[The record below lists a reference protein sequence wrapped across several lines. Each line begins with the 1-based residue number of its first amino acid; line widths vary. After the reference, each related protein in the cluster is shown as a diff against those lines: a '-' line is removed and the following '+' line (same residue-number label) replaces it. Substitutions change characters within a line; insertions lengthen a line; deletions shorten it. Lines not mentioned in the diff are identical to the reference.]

1 MTTDANI
8 VVIGAGIIGASVA
21 YHLADM
27 GVENIVVVDKGDI
40 DVTDG
45 STSHAP
51 GGLRTLTASH
61 FFTTLGVA
69 SRAVYDVL
77 PLAKPGEE
85 QFWRHGS
92 VQVANTAERF
102 DSHKRLAEIGLS
114 EGVEANLL
122 SPSEIAELVP
132 LIDPSKVHGG
142 IHIPSSG
149 VVDTM
154 LLANSM
160 RNVSE
165 GTGRARF
172 VGNSEVVDIEET
184 NGRLTAIVTS
194 GELGRITC
202 NQAIV
207 CTNIWAPVLAEKTG
221 FDMPLYPGEH
231 QYVYTSPID
240 ALDTSEVVTF
250 PVVAMDDLSIY
261 FRQHRDHLGI
271 GSYDHPA
278 KLVDPGG
285 LPKSAKMP
293 FTPDDFGSAWTKM
306 QHHMPALDG
315 ASIRDGFN
323 GMFSFTVD
331 GSPVC
336 GETSIKGLWTSVG
349 AWLSFASELGRVMA
363 NWMTTG
369 DPGMDMTQAHINRFF
384 GHQSNEMFLSRQA
397 KYFYEIGFDDIH
409 PTDVVSSVRHVRH
422 SPCHARLE
430 ALGAQFIPVAG
441 QEAPLYYEANEP
453 LVAKYRDQIPDRS
466 GYDAQGWS
474 PIMGAEHL
482 EMRANVGI
490 VDWTAAIAPI
500 EVSGPGALEHMQYLC
515 TADVDLPVGGIAYS
529 LILTQAGM
537 VARDVTVSRMS
548 NDTWWILTGKGN
560 LEAELAYYQSLAPE
574 GAIEI
579 SEAAKDR
586 SVRYTDLGE
595 AMVPIGLWGP
605 NARVVLE
612 ACTSNDVSNEAFP
625 WYTWQSVDVGMA
637 AATVLRISY
646 VGELGYEIY
655 VPTSYALHVWDTL
668 WEAGRQFD
676 MPAVGAASVF
686 SARMEKGYRLWGGD
700 TTPEF
705 SPAESGLSW
714 AMASSKNFYGKDAA
728 LAAPL
733 RRKIATLQFTDRRSV
748 VYGWEPVL
756 VGDDVIG
763 YIAGAG
769 EGFAVGSFIAHA
781 FIDADRV
788 EIGQEVVVRATGVD
802 HKATIVKG
810 PLFDPSNERLKA

>member
-1 MTTDANI
+1 MGTEANI

-21 YHLADM
+21 YHLAQM
-27 GVENIVVVDKGDI
+27 GIDNVVVVDKGEL

-69 SRAVYDVL
+69 SRAVYDKL
-77 PLAKPGEE
+77 PLAVPGEE

-92 VQVANTAERF
+92 VQVANTPERF
-102 DSHKRLAEIGLS
+102 DTHKRLAEMGLS

-122 SPSEIAELVP
+122 TPNEIADLVP
-132 LIDPSKVHGG
+132 LIDPNTVHGG

-154 LLANSM
+154 RLANSM
-160 RNVSE
+160 RNVAE
-165 GTGRARF
+165 ATGRARF

-184 NGRLTAIVTS
+184 DGRLTAVVTT

-207 CTNIWAPVLAEKTG
+207 CTNIWAPLLAEKTG
-221 FDMPLYPGEH
+221 FKMPLYPGEH
-231 QYVYTSPID
+231 QYIYTTPID
-240 ALDTSEVVTF
+240 SLDTSSHVSF
-250 PVVAMDDLSIY
+250 PVVAMDDISLY
-261 FRQHRDHLGI
+261 FRQHGDHLGI

-278 KLVDPGG
+278 KLVNPAA
-285 LPKSAKMP
+285 LPRTAKMP
-293 FTPDDFGSAWTKM
+293 FTADDFDSAWEKM
-306 QHHMPALDG
+306 QHHMPTLHN
-315 ASIRDGFN
+315 ASISDGFN
-323 GMFSFTVD
+323 GMFSFSVD
-331 GSPVC
+331 GMPVC
-336 GETSIKGLWTSVG
+336 GETAVKGLWTSVG

-363 NWMTTG
+363 QWMTTG
-369 DPGMDMTQAHINRFF
+369 DPGMDMSQAHINRFF
-384 GHQSNEMFLSRQA
+384 GHQTNDKFLSRQA

-441 QEAPLYYEANEP
+441 QEAPLYYEANAP
-453 LVAKYRDQIPDRS
+453 LVDRYRDQIPNRA

-500 EVSGPGALEHMQYLC
+500 EVSGPRALEHLQYLC
-515 TADVDLPVGGIAYS
+515 TADIDLPVGGITYS

-537 VARDVTVSRMS
+537 VARDVTVSRMGD
-548 NDTWWILTGKGN
+548 DTWWILTGKGN
-560 LEAELAYYQSLAPE
+560 LAAEFAYYQSLAPL
-574 GAIEI
+574 GAIESGAI
-579 SEAAKDR
+579 
-586 SVRYTDLGE
+586 RYSDLGE
-595 AMVPIGLWGP
+595 AIVPIAIWGP
-605 NARVVLE
+605 NSRAVLQ
-612 ACTSNDVSNEAFP
+612 ACSGDDVSNETFP
-625 WYTWQSVDVGMA
+625 WYTWQNIDVGMA
-637 AATVLRISY
+637 SAKVLRISY

-686 SARMEKGYRLWGGD
+686 SGRMEKGYRLWGGD

-705 SPAESGLSW
+705 SPKESGLSW
-714 AMASSKNFYGKDAA
+714 AMDTSKEFHGKDAA
-728 LAAPL
+728 LAAPV
-733 RRKIATLQFTDRRSV
+733 RRRIVTLQFIDRGSV
-748 VYGWEPVL
+748 VYGWEPVT
-756 VGDDVIG
+756 VSDGACGDTAIG

-769 EGFAVGSFIAHA
+769 DGFNVGSFIAHA
-781 FIDADRV
+781 FLDKDRIESGLEV
-788 EIGQEVVVRATGVD
+788 EVHATGVR
-802 HKATIVKG
+802 HRAVIAKG
-810 PLFDPSNERLKA
+810 PLFDRANERLKS

>member
-8 VVIGAGIIGASVA
+8 VVIGAGIIGSAVA

-27 GVENIVVVDKGDI
+27 GVGGVVVVDKGDL

-69 SRAVYDVL
+69 SRAVYDTL
-77 PLAKPGEE
+77 PLAVPGQE

-92 VQVANTAERF
+92 VQVANTPERF
-102 DSHKRLAEIGLS
+102 DSHKRLAETGMS

-122 SPSEIAELVP
+122 TPAEIAELVP

-154 LLANSM
+154 ALANSM
-160 RNVSE
+160 RQVAE
-165 GTGRARF
+165 ATGHARF
-172 VGNSEVVDIEET
+172 VGNSEVVDIEDT
-184 NGRLTAIVTS
+184 DGQLTAIVTD

-207 CTNIWAPVLAEKTG
+207 CTNIWGPLLAEKTG
-221 FDMPLYPGEH
+221 FNMPLYPGEH
-231 QYVYTSPID
+231 QYIYTSPIES
-240 ALDTSEVVTF
+240 LDTSTHVSF

-261 FRQHRDHLGI
+261 FRQHGDHLGI

-278 KLVDPGG
+278 KLVDPNA
-285 LPKSAKMP
+285 LPKSAMMP
-293 FTPDDFGSAWTKM
+293 FTADDFDSAWAKM
-306 QHHMPALDG
+306 QHHMPALG
-315 ASIRDGFN
+315 NASIRDGFN

-336 GETSIKGLWTSVG
+336 GETKLKGLWTSVG

-384 GHQSNEMFLSRQA
+384 AHQTNDKFLSRQA

-441 QEAPLYYEANEP
+441 QEAPLYYEANAP
-453 LVAKYRDQIPDRS
+453 LVERYRSQIPERT

-500 EVSGPGALEHMQYLC
+500 EVSGPGALEHLQHVC
-515 TADVDLPVGGIAYS
+515 TADIDLPVGGITYS
-529 LILTQAGM
+529 LVLTQAGM

-548 NDTWWILTGKGN
+548 DDTWWILTGKGN
-560 LEAELAYYQSLAPE
+560 LEAEIAYYQSLAPE
-574 GAIEI
+574 GAIERG
-579 SEAAKDR
+579 D
-586 SVRYTDLGE
+586 VRYRDLGE
-595 AMVPIGLWGP
+595 AMVPIALWGP
-605 NARVVLE
+605 NSRAVLQ
-612 ACTSNDVSNEAFP
+612 ACSGNDVSNETFP
-625 WYTWQSVDVGMA
+625 WYTWQQIDVGMA
-637 AATVLRISY
+637 PATVLRISY

-668 WEAGRQFD
+668 WEAGRAFD

-686 SARMEKGYRLWGGD
+686 SGRMEKGYRLWGGD
-700 TTPEF
+700 TTPEW

-714 AMASSKNFYGKDAA
+714 AMAKNKDFHGKAAA
-728 LAAPL
+728 LAAPV
-733 RRKIATLQFTDRRSV
+733 RRRIATLQFTNRDSV

-756 VGDDVIG
+756 VGDEVVG

-769 EGFAVGSFIAHA
+769 DGLNVGAYLAHA
-781 FIDADRV
+781 FVDADRIEAGLEV
-788 EIGQEVVVRATGVD
+788 EVQATGVR
-802 HKATIVKG
+802 HAATLVKG
-810 PLFDPSNERLKA
+810 PLLDPTNERLTT

>member
-27 GVENIVVVDKGDI
+27 GVDNVVVVDKGDI
-40 DVTDG
+40 TVTDG

-69 SRAVYDVL
+69 SRAVYDSL
-77 PLAKPGEE
+77 PLAVDGEE
-85 QFWRHGS
+85 HFWRHGS
-92 VQVANTAERF
+92 VQVANTAERW

-114 EGVEANLL
+114 KGVDAHLL
-122 SPSEIAELVP
+122 TPHEIADLVP
-132 LIDPSKVHGG
+132 LIDPSTVHGG
-142 IHIPSSG
+142 VHIPSSG

-154 LLANSM
+154 RLANAM
-160 RNVSE
+160 QKVAE

-172 VGNSEVVDIEET
+172 VGHSEVVDIEEA
-184 NGRLTAIVTS
+184 NGRLTAVVTT

-207 CTNIWAPVLAEKTG
+207 CTNIWGPVLAEKTG
-221 FDMPLYPGEH
+221 FTMPLYPGEH
-231 QYVYTSPID
+231 QYIYTTPID
-240 ALDTSEVVTF
+240 SLDTSSHVSF
-250 PVVAMDDLSIY
+250 PVVAMDDLSLY
-261 FRQHRDHLGI
+261 FRQHGDHLGI

-278 KLVDPGG
+278 KLVNPSA

-293 FTPDDFGSAWTKM
+293 FTSDDFDSAWDKM
-306 QHHMPALDG
+306 RHHMPALEN

-336 GETSIKGLWTSVG
+336 GETKIKGLWTSVG

-363 NWMTTG
+363 QWMTTG
-369 DPGMDMTQAHINRFF
+369 DPGMDMTQAHIDRFF
-384 GHQSNEMFLSRQA
+384 AHQTNDMFLSRQA

-422 SPCHARLE
+422 SPCHARTE
-430 ALGAQFIPVAG
+430 ALGAQYIPVAG

-453 LVAKYRDQIPDRS
+453 LVAKHRDRIPERS

-490 VDWTAAIAPI
+490 IDWTAAIAPI
-500 EVSGPGALEHMQYLC
+500 EVTGPGALGHLQHIC
-515 TADVDLPVGGIAYS
+515 TADIDLPVGGITYS
-529 LILTQAGM
+529 LILTSSGM

-548 NDTWWILTGKGN
+548 NDSWWILTGKGN
-560 LEAELAYYQSLAPE
+560 LAAELAYYQSLAPE
-574 GAIEI
+574 GAIE
-579 SEAAKDR
+579 SGA
-586 SVRYTDLGE
+586 VRYTDLGE
-595 AMVPIGLWGP
+595 AVVPIAIWGP
-605 NARVVLE
+605 NSRAVLQ
-612 ACTSNDVSNEAFP
+612 ACSGDDLSNEAFP
-625 WYTWQSVDVGMA
+625 WYTWQNIDVGMA
-637 AATVLRISY
+637 PAKVLRLSY

-655 VPTSYALHVWDTL
+655 VPASYALHVWDTL

-676 MPAVGAASVF
+676 MPAIGAASVF
-686 SARMEKGYRLWGGD
+686 SARMEKGYRLWGSD

-714 AMASSKNFYGKDAA
+714 AMSKDKDFFGKDAA
-728 LAAPL
+728 LAAPI
-733 RRKIATLQFTDRRSV
+733 RKKVVTLQFTDRGSV
-748 VYGWEPVL
+748 VYGWEPVMS
-756 VGDDVIG
+756 GDPADDNVIG
-763 YIAGAG
+763 YVAGG
-769 EGFAVGSFIAHA
+769 GDGLNVGSYIAHA
-781 FIDADRV
+781 FIDADRIDLGASV
-788 EIGQEVVVRATGVD
+788 TVRATGVD
-802 HKATIVKG
+802 HVATMVKG
-810 PLFDPSNERLKA
+810 PLFDPTNERLKG

>member
-27 GVENIVVVDKGDI
+27 GVDNVVVVDKGDI
-40 DVTDG
+40 TVTDG

-69 SRAVYDVL
+69 SRAVYDSL
-77 PLAKPGEE
+77 PLAVDGEE
-85 QFWRHGS
+85 HFWRHGS
-92 VQVANTAERF
+92 VQVANTAERW

-114 EGVEANLL
+114 KGVDAHLL
-122 SPSEIAELVP
+122 TPHEIADLVP
-132 LIDPSKVHGG
+132 LIDPSTVHGG
-142 IHIPSSG
+142 VHIPSSG

-154 LLANSM
+154 RLANAM
-160 RNVSE
+160 QKVAE

-172 VGNSEVVDIEET
+172 VGHSEVVDIEEA
-184 NGRLTAIVTS
+184 NGRLTAVVTT

-207 CTNIWAPVLAEKTG
+207 CTNIWGPVLAEKTG
-221 FDMPLYPGEH
+221 FTMPLYPGEH
-231 QYVYTSPID
+231 QYIYTTPID
-240 ALDTSEVVTF
+240 SLDTSSHVSF
-250 PVVAMDDLSIY
+250 PVVAMDDLSLY
-261 FRQHRDHLGI
+261 FRQHGDHLGI

-278 KLVDPGG
+278 KLVNPSA

-293 FTPDDFGSAWTKM
+293 FTSDDFDSAWDKM
-306 QHHMPALDG
+306 RHHMPALEN

-336 GETSIKGLWTSVG
+336 GETKIKGLWTSVG

-363 NWMTTG
+363 QWMTTG
-369 DPGMDMTQAHINRFF
+369 DPGMDMTQAHIDRFF
-384 GHQSNEMFLSRQA
+384 AHQTNDMFLSRQA

-422 SPCHARLE
+422 SPCHARTE
-430 ALGAQFIPVAG
+430 ALGAQYIPVAG

-453 LVAKYRDQIPDRS
+453 LVAKHRDRIPERS

-490 VDWTAAIAPI
+490 IDWTAAIAPI
-500 EVSGPGALEHMQYLC
+500 EVTGPGALEHLQHIC
-515 TADVDLPVGGIAYS
+515 TAYIDLPVGGITYS
-529 LILTQAGM
+529 LILTSSGM

-548 NDTWWILTGKGN
+548 NDSWWILTGKGN
-560 LEAELAYYQSLAPE
+560 LAAELAYYQSLAPE
-574 GAIEI
+574 GAIE
-579 SEAAKDR
+579 SGA
-586 SVRYTDLGE
+586 VRYTDLGE
-595 AMVPIGLWGP
+595 AVVPIAIWGP
-605 NARVVLE
+605 NSRAVLQ
-612 ACTSNDVSNEAFP
+612 ACSGDDLSNEAFP
-625 WYTWQSVDVGMA
+625 WYTWQNIDVGMA
-637 AATVLRISY
+637 PAKVLRLSY

-655 VPTSYALHVWDTL
+655 VPASYALHVWDTL

-676 MPAVGAASVF
+676 MPAIGAASVF
-686 SARMEKGYRLWGGD
+686 SARMEKGYRLWGSD

-714 AMASSKNFYGKDAA
+714 AMSKDKDFFGKDAA
-728 LAAPL
+728 LAAPI
-733 RRKIATLQFTDRRSV
+733 RKKVVTLQFTDRGSV
-748 VYGWEPVL
+748 VYGWEPVMS
-756 VGDDVIG
+756 GDPADDNVIG
-763 YIAGAG
+763 YVAGG
-769 EGFAVGSFIAHA
+769 GDGLNVGSYIAHA
-781 FIDADRV
+781 FIDADRIDLGASV
-788 EIGQEVVVRATGVD
+788 TVRATGVD
-802 HKATIVKG
+802 HVATMVKG
-810 PLFDPSNERLKA
+810 PLFDPTNERLKG

>member
-27 GVENIVVVDKGDI
+27 GIDNVVVVDKGDI
-40 DVTDG
+40 EVTDG

-69 SRAVYDVL
+69 SAEVYDNL

-85 QFWRHGS
+85 QFWRHGA
-92 VQVANTAERF
+92 VQVANTAERW

-122 SPSEIAELVP
+122 SPAEIAEFMP
-132 LIDPSKVHGG
+132 LIDPTTVHGG

-149 VVDTM
+149 VVNTM

-160 RNVSE
+160 RNVAE
-165 GTGRARF
+165 ETGRAKF
-172 VGNSEVVDIEET
+172 VGDSEVVDIDVVDGRIAAVVT
-184 NGRLTAIVTS
+184 NG
-194 GELGRITC
+194 EFGRITC

-207 CTNIWAPVLAEKTG
+207 CTNIWSPVLAKRTG
-221 FDMPLYPGEH
+221 FTMPLYPGEH
-231 QYVYTSPID
+231 QYIYTTPID
-240 ALDTSEVVTF
+240 SLDTSQHVSY
-250 PVVAMDDLSIY
+250 PVVAMDDVSLY
-261 FRQHRDHLGI
+261 FRQHGDHLGI

-278 KLVDPGG
+278 KLVNPSE

-293 FTPDDFGSAWTKM
+293 FTADDFDSAWEKM
-306 QHHMPALDG
+306 RHHMPALEN

-336 GETSIKGLWTSVG
+336 GETSVKGLWTSVG

-363 NWMTTG
+363 QWMTTG

-384 GHQSNEMFLSRQA
+384 GHQSNDMFLSRQA

-422 SPCHARLE
+422 SPCHARTE
-430 ALGAQFIPVAG
+430 TLGAQYIPVAG
-441 QEAPLYYEANEP
+441 QEAPLYYEANEA
-453 LVAKYRDQIPDRS
+453 LVAKYRDQIPERD

-482 EMRANVGI
+482 EMRANVGLI
-490 VDWTAAIAPI
+490 DWTAAIAPI
-500 EVSGPGALEHMQYLC
+500 EVSGTGALEHLQHLC
-515 TADVDLPVGGIAYS
+515 TADIDLPVGGITYS
-529 LILTQAGM
+529 LVLTPSGT
-537 VARDVTVSRMS
+537 VARDITVSRMAD
-548 NDTWWILTGKGN
+548 DTWWLLTGKGN
-560 LEAELAYYQSLAPE
+560 LNSELAYYQSL
-574 GAIEI
+574 I
-579 SEAAKDR
+579 SEDLA
-586 SVRYTDLGE
+586 STVRYTDLGE
-595 AMVPIGLWGP
+595 AVVPLAIWGP
-605 NARVVLE
+605 NSRAVLQ
-612 ACTSNDVSNEAFP
+612 ACSGDDLSNEALP
-625 WYTWQSVDVGMA
+625 WYTWQNIDVGMA
-637 AATVLRISY
+637 PAKVLRISY

-655 VPTSYALHVWDTL
+655 VPASYALHVWDSL
-668 WEAGRQFD
+668 WEAGREFD

-700 TTPEF
+700 TTPEYT
-705 SPAESGLSW
+705 PAESGLSW
-714 AMASSKNFYGKDAA
+714 AMAKDKDFYGKDAA
-728 LAAPL
+728 LTAPV
-733 RRKIATLQFTDRRSV
+733 RRKIVTLQFTDRSSV
-748 VYGWEPVL
+748 VYGWEPVMS
-756 VGDDVIG
+756 GDPSDNTVIG

-769 EGFAVGSFIAHA
+769 DGLNVGSFIAHA
-781 FIDADRV
+781 FIDTDRI
-788 EIGQEVVVRATGVD
+788 EIGASVTVRATGVD
-802 HKATIVKG
+802 HVAKMVKG
-810 PLFDPSNERLKA
+810 PLFDPTNERIRA